1 MGKFKIGDRVR
12 NIGYILSGLEIGDTG
27 TIVGVCNR
35 VGFIDYAVRIDK
47 YCSMFHDCG
56 GKTEM
61 FHGLYLSELSLE
73 LINDKLPEREFK
85 VIITSKGDATTAKL
99 MHGKEVEREAKV
111 TRYHKDKYNEQ
122 AAIEAVVKKLF
133 GENQEKENPV
143 TYYNGK
149 VVCVRDDSN
158 KNMILLQCFAKGKI
172 YVITNGRMINE
183 FGNLVN
189 DITSVKQ
196 LNKRFGKSFEFVE
209 IKE

>member
-1 MGKFKIGDRVR
+1 MAKFKIGDRVR
-12 NIGYILSGLEIGDTG
+12 NIGYILNGLEIGDTG
-27 TIVGVCNR
+27 TISGVCDE
-35 VGFIDYAVRIDK
+35 GGWKDYAVRFDK
-47 YCSMFHDCG
+47 RNTRLHDCG
-56 GKTEM
+56 GMTDLY
-61 FHGLYLSELSLE
+61 HGLFLTESSLE
-73 LINDKLPEREFK
+73 LINDEQPEREFK

-133 GENQEKENPV
+133 GEEQEKENPV
-143 TYYNGK
+143 TYYNGR
-149 VVCVRDDSN
+149 VICIRDNSN
-158 KNMILLQCFAKGKI
+158 KNMTLLPRFTKGKI

-183 FGNLVN
+183 FGHLVN

>member
-1 MGKFKIGDRVR
+1 MEKFKIGDRVR
-12 NIGYILSGLEIGDTG
+12 NIGYMLNGLEIGDTG
-27 TIVGVCNR
+27 TIAGVCHS
-35 VGFIDYAVRIDK
+35 GDWIDYAVRIDK
-47 YCSMFHDCG
+47 YCSMFHNCG

-61 FHGLYLSELSLE
+61 FRGLYLSESSLE
-73 LINDKLPEREFK
+73 LINDKPSEPEFK

-133 GENQEKENPV
+133 GEEQEKENPV
-143 TYYNGK
+143 TYYNGR
-149 VVCVRDDSN
+149 VICIRDNSN

-183 FGNLVN
+183 FGHLVN